1 MSSLQHQNKMSS
13 YRELLVWQKAMDL
26 VDNVY
31 IALRRFSREELF
43 ALSQQMRNAAV
54 SIPSNI
60 AEGWGRWSLAEYR
73 LFVRNARC
81 SALELQTQIVIA
93 KRQKFV
99 TGEVAEKLDAQA
111 EEVGKMLNGLLRT
124 LTPKP

>member
-1 MSSLQHQNKMSS
+1 MSS

-31 IALRRFSREELF
+31 TAVRRFPREELF
-43 ALSQQMRNAAV
+43 ALSQQMRKAAV

-60 AEGWGRWSLAEYR
+60 AEGWGRWSRAEYR
-73 LFVRNARC
+73 LFVRNARG

-99 TGEVAEKLDAQA
+99 TGEVAAKLDAQA